1 MFLSV
6 AAGLRRRYPRL
17 LPHRKESSGH
27 KHPCAFEGAGACRF
41 SARLN
46 VLLGGSFA
54 LLSIGLDGLVRLGR
68 SEGRKWWCRVEVG
81 SRLLDGSIVV
91 RGRGGGGGRGR
102 W

>member
-1 MFLSV
+1 MFLGV
-6 AAGLRRRYPRL
+6 AAGLRHRYPRP
-17 LPHRKESSGH
+17 LPPRKEPSGQ
-27 KHPCAFEGAGACRF
+27 KHPCAFSGAGACKF
-41 SARLN
+41 SARSS